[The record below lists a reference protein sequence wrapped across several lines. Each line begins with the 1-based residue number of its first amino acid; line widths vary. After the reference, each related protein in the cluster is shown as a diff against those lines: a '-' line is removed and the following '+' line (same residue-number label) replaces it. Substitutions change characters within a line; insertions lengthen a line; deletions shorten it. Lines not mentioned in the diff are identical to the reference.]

1 MLFQR
6 IGFGKMGEIKHKIV
20 VIGAPAVGKTSLVR
34 KYTKGEFQKEYISTL
49 GAQFSRYE
57 EKIENNIVE
66 LIIWDIAGQEAWET
80 MRKKFYIG
88 SSAGI
93 VVFSHAADEIESIS
107 DIQKWMDELKS
118 NCGEIPVMLF
128 GNKIDLIDTDELEK
142 NDKLLGSDFNIDQ
155 LIKKH
160 GIMGYFKTSA
170 LTGDGVNEAFQSLVH
185 KLYYESK

>member
-1 MLFQR
+1 
-6 IGFGKMGEIKHKIV
+6 MGEIKHKII

-57 EKIENNIVE
+57 EIIENNRIE
-66 LIIWDIAGQEAWET
+66 LIIWDIAGQQVFEM

-93 VVFSHAADEIESIS
+93 VVFSHAADESGSIS
-107 DIQKWMDELKS
+107 EIQKWMDELRS
-118 NCGEIPVMLF
+118 NCGEIPVILF
-128 GNKIDLIDTDELEK
+128 GNKIDLIDVDKLES
-142 NDKLLGSDFNIDQ
+142 NDKLVGSDSKIEQ

-160 GIMGYFKTSA
+160 GFMGYYKTSA
-170 LTGDGVNEAFQSLVH
+170 LTGEGVKEAFQSLVR
-185 KLYYESK
+185 KLYHGS

>member
-1 MLFQR
+1 
-6 IGFGKMGEIKHKIV
+6 MGEIKHKIV

-57 EKIENNIVE
+57 EIIENNNIE

-93 VVFSHAADEIESIS
+93 VVFSHDPEEQDSISEIE
-107 DIQKWMDELKS
+107 KWMAEFKS
-118 NCGEIPVMLF
+118 NCGEIPVILF
-128 GNKIDLIDTDELEK
+128 GNKIDLINVDELEI
-142 NDKLLGSDFNIDQ
+142 NDKLAGSDSKIQQ

-160 GIMGYFKTSA
+160 GFMGYYKTSA
-170 LTGDGVNEAFQSLVH
+170 LTGEGVKDAFQSLVR
-185 KLYYESK
+185 KLYYRS

>member
-1 MLFQR
+1 
-6 IGFGKMGEIKHKIV
+6 MGEIKHKIV

-57 EKIENNIVE
+57 EMIENNKVE

-93 VVFSHAADEIESIS
+93 VVFSHALDELESIS
-107 DIQKWMDELKS
+107 EIQKWMDELRS

-128 GNKIDLIDTDELEK
+128 GNKIDLIDTNDLEK
-142 NDKLLGSDFNIDQ
+142 NEKLRGSDSNIEK
-155 LIKKH
+155 LIEKH
-160 GIMGYFKTSA
+160 NFLEYYKTSA
-170 LTGDGVNEAFQSLVH
+170 LTGEGVKEAFQSLVH
-185 KLYYESK
+185 KLYHEAK

>member
-1 MLFQR
+1 
-6 IGFGKMGEIKHKIV
+6 MGEIKHKII

-57 EKIENNIVE
+57 EMINNNRIE
-66 LIIWDIAGQEAWET
+66 LIIWDIAGQETFEM

-93 VVFSHAADEIESIS
+93 VVFSHAPEESGSVPEIE
-107 DIQKWMDELKS
+107 KWMNELRS
-118 NCGEIPVMLF
+118 NCGEIPVILF
-128 GNKIDLIDTDELEK
+128 GNKIDLIDVNELEI
-142 NDKLLGSDFNIDQ
+142 NDNLLGSNSNIEQ

-160 GIMGYFKTSA
+160 GFMGYYKTSA
-170 LTGDGVNEAFQSLVH
+170 LTGEGVNEAFQSLVR
-185 KLYYESK
+185 KLFYGS

>member
-1 MLFQR
+1 
-6 IGFGKMGEIKHKIV
+6 MGEIKHKIV

-34 KYTKGEFQKEYISTL
+34 KYTKGDFQKEYISTL

-57 EKIENNIVE
+57 EIIENNKIE

-93 VVFSHAADEIESIS
+93 VVFSHALDEHESIS
-107 DIQKWMDELKS
+107 EIQKWMDELRS

-128 GNKIDLIDTDELEK
+128 GNKIDLIDVDGLES
-142 NDKLLGSDFNIDQ
+142 NDKLAGSDSNIEQ
-155 LIKKH
+155 LIKKY
-160 GIMGYFKTSA
+160 GLIGYYKTSA
-170 LTGDGVNEAFQSLVH
+170 LTGEGVNEAFQ
-185 KLYYESK
+185 

>member
-1 MLFQR
+1 
-6 IGFGKMGEIKHKIV
+6 MGEIKHKIV

-57 EKIENNIVE
+57 EVIENNVVE
-66 LIIWDIAGQEAWET
+66 LIIWDIAGQANWET

-93 VVFSHAADEIESIS
+93 VVFSHDPDEQDSIS
-107 DIQKWMDELKS
+107 DIEKWMDELKS

-128 GNKIDLIDTDELEK
+128 GNKVDLIDVNELET
-142 NDKLLGSDFNIDQ
+142 NDKLVGSNFKIEQ
-155 LIKKH
+155 LMKKH
-160 GIMGYFKTSA
+160 KFLGYYKTSA
-170 LTGDGVNEAFQSLVH
+170 LTGEGVKDAFQSLVH
-185 KLYYESK
+185 KLYYGSE

>member
-1 MLFQR
+1 
-6 IGFGKMGEIKHKIV
+6 MGEIKHKII

-57 EKIENNIVE
+57 EIIENNRIE
-66 LIIWDIAGQEAWET
+66 LIIWDIAGQEAFEM

-93 VVFSHAADEIESIS
+93 VVFSHDPDESGSIS
-107 DIQKWMDELKS
+107 EIQKWMDELRS

-128 GNKIDLIDTDELEK
+128 GNKIDLIDVDELDR
-142 NDKLLGSDFNIDQ
+142 NDKLVGSDITIEQ
-155 LIKKH
+155 LITKH
-160 GIMGYFKTSA
+160 KFFGYYKTSA
-170 LTGDGVNEAFQSLVH
+170 LTGEGVKDAFQSLVH
-185 KLYYESK
+185 KLYYGNE